1 MNKTYNIKE
10 IDNVFELLLSSS
22 LYLKKSW
29 NKYYKEEYKS
39 NDDRLIYF
47 DMTAI
52 GGFVIKLFQ
61 QKKSN
66 DLKLFFDNVE
76 IILNDSD
83 AEIKNLIL
91 VGLIEGIQQICQCE
105 IIDMRHEFD
114 PWLQPLTKKHWDEI
128 TGFFTFDYLI
138 K

>member
-29 NKYYKEEYKS
+29 DKYYMEEYKN
-39 NDDRLIYF
+39 NDDRLMYF

-52 GGFVIKLFQ
+52 GGFVIKLLQ
-61 QKKSN
+61 QNKSK

-83 AEIKNLIL
+83 AEVKNLIL
-91 VGLIEGIQQICQCE
+91 VGLIEGTQQICQYE
-105 IIDMRHEFD
+105 NIDIRYEFD
-114 PWLQPLTKKHWDEI
+114 PWLQPLTKKYWDEI
-128 TGFFTFDYLI
+128 TGFFTFN
-138 K
+138 